1 MARERIFIVMARG
14 RSDRSNLMT
23 TQYEQQ
29 TLQYTVK
36 LPVFEGPFEL
46 LLQLIEEQK
55 VPIHE
60 VSLSHLTEQ
69 YLAYLSLLQ
78 QSRLEIAGEFLV
90 MAAFLIKLKSN
101 SLLPQ
106 PASILD
112 EVEEWA
118 GLRGREDLL
127 ERLIEYKSFKER
139 SKWLLAKKEVQDN
152 IYFAPPLAVFEHRP
166 LLVKNSEAKYLPE
179 ALARALKR
187 YKSDRAPSAIR
198 YERISLGQVM
208 QSIWGKIK
216 DFAQKFSFQGFI
228 KDRQRLHVVVSFLA
242 ILELTRQGVIK
253 VFQND
258 IFDQI
263 FIESVPGQV
272 PKISIEGEE

>member
-1 MARERIFIVMARG
+1 
-14 RSDRSNLMT
+14 MT

-55 VPIHE
+55 VPIQE

-90 MAAFLIKLKSN
+90 MAAFLIKLKST

-106 PASILD
+106 PEQILD
-112 EVEEWA
+112 EAEEWA

-127 ERLIEYKSFKER
+127 ERLIEYKFFKER

-152 IYFAPPLAVFEHRP
+152 IYFTPPLAVFEHRS
-166 LLVKNSEAKYLPE
+166 LTVKNSEIKNLSE
-179 ALARALKR
+179 AFARALKR
-187 YKSDRAPSAIR
+187 YKSEQTPGALR
-198 YERISLGQVM
+198 YEKISLGQVM
-208 QSIWGKIK
+208 QTLWGKIK

-242 ILELTRQGVIK
+242 ILELARQGAIK
-253 VFQND
+253 IFQD
-258 IFDQI
+258 GIFNQI
-263 FIESVPGQV
+263 MIESIPGQE